1 MRAVAFGMT
10 ATMCAPNFGCRSRPS
25 ASETVVDSTRC
36 IPARRWHCAT
46 SLLTRKPKEGPMSQS
61 TTFICD
67 RCGQKETDLVIVG
80 RDWRVI
86 CRPRL
91 RSDSGVVTLD
101 LCQDCAAFFD
111 VWMKEKRDKR
121 EEEHMSDASLK
132 TE

>member
-1 MRAVAFGMT
+1 
-10 ATMCAPNFGCRSRPS
+10 
-25 ASETVVDSTRC
+25 
-36 IPARRWHCAT
+36 
-46 SLLTRKPKEGPMSQS
+46 MSQS

-111 VWMKEKRDKR
+111 VWMKEKRK
-121 EEEHMSDASLK
+121 HMSDV
-132 TE
+132 TEDRVA